1 MSPVAIAVIIVAVL
15 ILVGIAVTVMRS
27 RSRQR
32 LQKDFGPEYE
42 RAVRDSDGDRLK
54 AESALLKREKRVEKF
69 DIRPLPAEQRARFA
83 DEWQQVQA
91 KFVDDPE
98 RSIALA
104 DALVGEVMKARG
116 YPVDDFD
123 QRAADLSVEHP
134 GVVESYRAAHEI
146 TVRHSHGKGG
156 TEDLR
161 NAMIGYRSLFEE
173 LLRADSPE
181 MAH

>member
-1 MSPVAIAVIIVAVL
+1 MSPVVIAIIVIAVLVVA
-15 ILVGIAVTVMRS
+15 GIAITLLR
-27 RSRQR
+27 RRDRQR
-32 LQKDFGPEYE
+32 LRKDFGPEYE
-42 RAVRDSDGDRLK
+42 REVRESDGDRLK

-69 DIRPLPAEQRARFA
+69 DIRPLGSDQRTRFA
-83 DEWQQVQA
+83 GEWQQVQA

-123 QRAADLSVEHP
+123 QRAADLSVDHP
-134 GVVESYRAAHEI
+134 GVVENYRAAHEI
-146 TVRHSHGKGG
+146 AVRHSHGQGG

-173 LLRADSPE
+173 LLHADAPE